1 MIATD
6 TKLTESMKKPSS
18 STGGAAIG
26 GVQAFVLAGARASG
40 DALAEAHDVPSKA
53 HIKVAGR
60 SMISRVLETL
70 ASSAAGPQITIIG
83 LEDSEALETEEAWP
97 QTRRSPGADGPAAS
111 VHGAIEGTDGTF
123 PILVTTCDH
132 ALLTPEIVDQFLRD
146 SLASSAD
153 LTVALARR
161 SEIEAAYPDVHRTY
175 LKFGDAHYSSCNLFC
190 LLTPR
195 AKEVVSFWRSAEQ
208 DRKRPWRIAWRFGL
222 VRALRLL
229 IGRPPLA
236 GIFEIVSGRLG
247 VDIKPIVLPF
257 ADAAVDVDTPDDLAL
272 VERVIAERGA

>member
-1 MIATD
+1 M
-6 TKLTESMKKPSS
+6 
-18 STGGAAIG
+18 G
-26 GVQAFVLAGARASG
+26 GVEAFVLAGARASG
-40 DALAEAHDVPSKA
+40 DALAEAHNVPSKA
-53 HIKVAGR
+53 HIQVAGR

-70 ASSAAGPQITIIG
+70 ADSASKPRITIIG
-83 LEDSEALETEEAWP
+83 LENADALEAEEGWP
-97 QTRRSPGADGPAAS
+97 ESQRSPGADGPAAS
-111 VHGAIEGTDGTF
+111 VHGAIERSDGNF

-175 LKFGDAHYSSCNLFC
+175 LKFGDAHYSSCNLFY
-190 LLTPR
+190 LLTPK
-195 AKEVVSFWRSAEQ
+195 AKEVVSFWRAAEE

-236 GIFEIVSGRLG
+236 GVFEIVSGRIG

-257 ADAAVDVDTPDDLAL
+257 ADAAVDVDTPDDLTL

>member
-6 TKLTESMKKPSS
+6 TKPTGFMKKPSDPQ
-18 STGGAAIG
+18 TKTAFGT
-26 GVQAFVLAGARASG
+26 VEAFVLAGARASG

-53 HIKVAGR
+53 HIKVHGR
-60 SMISRVLETL
+60 SMISRVLGTL
-70 ASSAAGPQITIIG
+70 SDSACDIRVTIIG
-83 LEDSEALETEEAWP
+83 LEGAESLEADEAWP
-97 QTRRSPGADGPAAS
+97 PSQRCSGADGPAAS
-111 VHGAIEGTDGTF
+111 VFGAIERSEGRF

-161 SEIEAAYPDVHRTY
+161 SDIEAAYPDVHRTY

-190 LLTPR
+190 LMTP
-195 AKEVVSFWRSAEQ
+195 ASKQVVNFWRAAEE

-229 IGRPPLA
+229 LGRPPLT
-236 GIFEIVSGRLG
+236 GVFEIVSGRLG
-247 VDIKPIVLPF
+247 VDIKPVILPF

-272 VERVIAERGA
+272 VERVLAERGA